1 MRRST
6 GATTIA
12 STSRTLTVTCSSSW
26 ATVHSSARRR
36 PSRGW
41 GPAGRGALIHG
52 EDVVDAE
59 TKSGSWV
66 GKPMR
71 RREDRT
77 LITGRGRFVDDLGVA
92 GVRHLVLARSPHARA
107 RIRSLDTSAARAL
120 PGVVAVITAADLG
133 PIGPIPLMRLVP
145 GTVVPDY
152 PVLAAGVVRAQGI
165 PVAAVVADSPYAAL
179 DAVERIVVDYEPLDG
194 VADPDTA
201 LSAGAPQAVEVSRD
215 NRAMAIAWRHGDAE
229 RAFRDAAHRVT
240 VTVQQQR
247 LAGVPMEPRGV
258 LARWDPSTDE
268 LTVWTS
274 TQAPFR
280 IRSSLARMLGLDE
293 ARIRVIA
300 PDVGG
305 GFGVKGGPYREEVLV
320 AVLARRL
327 GQPVKWISTRAE
339 DLLTANHGRG
349 GRATGELALD
359 ADGRIRGLRARIRQ
373 PLGVFTT
380 TPPVG
385 AYRGAGRPEAAYLIE
400 RLVDEAARTL
410 KLDPAELRR
419 RNLIPPERFPFK
431 TATGQVYDSGD
442 YPALFERT
450 LAAADYTGLRRAQ
463 AARRAR
469 GEIVG
474 IGVAAYVEPS
484 GLGWESGLIRVEQTG
499 AVLAIT
505 GSSAHGQGHETTFAQ
520 IVADELGVA
529 PDAVTV
535 RHGDTL
541 GAPQGI
547 GTFGSRSVA
556 LGGSALALASRD
568 VREKARGLA
577 ASLLEAGA
585 GDVVAVD
592 GGFGVVG
599 APGRHVTLARV
610 AEFAYRGQGLPP
622 GSEPGLEATRF
633 FSPEGE
639 VWSAGAFVV
648 AIRIDRDTGTVTPE
662 RIVWIDDAGTIIN
675 PLLADGQLEGSLAQG
690 WGQAMMEEVALD
702 PGGQMLSG
710 TLMDYAIPR
719 ADDVPHA
726 EIGHAHSPS
735 PRNPLGAKGIGEAGT
750 IGIPPAMVSAVVDA
764 LSPFGVSHLDMPL
777 TPERIWRALSAG
789 R

>member
-1 MRRST
+1 MPAT
-6 GATTIA
+6 GTA
-12 STSRTLTVTCSSSW
+12 
-26 ATVHSSARRR
+26 
-36 PSRGW
+36 GW
-41 GPAGRGALIHG
+41 IGR
-52 EDVVDAE
+52 
-59 TKSGSWV
+59 
-66 GKPMR
+66 PMR
-71 RREDRT
+71 RREDRA
-77 LITGRGRFVDDLGVA
+77 LVTGRGRFVDDFAVA
-92 GVRHLVLARSPHARA
+92 GVLHMALTRSPHAHA
-107 RIRSLDTSAARAL
+107 RIRSLDSSAASRM
-120 PGVVAVITAADLG
+120 PGVVAVITPEDLG
-133 PIGPIPLMRLVP
+133 LIGPVPLMRLAP
-145 GTVVPDY
+145 GTVIPEY
-152 PVLAAGVVRAQGI
+152 PLLAAGSVRAQGV
-165 PVAAVVADSPYAAL
+165 PVATVVAESSYIATDAA
-179 DAVERIVVDYEPLDG
+179 ERIAVDYEPLGG
-194 VADPDTA
+194 VADPDGA
-201 LSAGAPQAVEVSRD
+201 LAAGAPRVVEASRD
-215 NRAMAIAWRHGDAE
+215 NRAPAVAWRHGDPD
-229 RAFRDAAHRVT
+229 RAFREAAHHVT
-240 VTVQQQR
+240 LTVQQQR
-247 LAGVPMEPRGV
+247 LCGVPLEPRGA
-258 LARWDPSTDE
+258 LARWDADAGE

-293 ARIRVIA
+293 ARVRVIA

-320 AVLARRL
+320 AWLARRL
-327 GQPVKWISTRAE
+327 NRPVKWISTRSE
-339 DLLTANHGRG
+339 DLLTTNHGRG
-349 GRATGELALD
+349 GKSTGELALD
-359 ADGRIRGLRARIRQ
+359 ADGRITGLRARIRQ
-373 PLGVFTT
+373 PLGSSLAVTVGGTPQNHGRCLPGSYLVEHVDIQSVGVFTT

-385 AYRGAGRPEAAYLIE
+385 ASRGAGRPEAAFLIE

-410 KLDPAELRR
+410 KVDPAELRR

-529 PDAVTV
+529 PEVVTV
-535 RHGDTL
+535 RHGDTH

-547 GTFGSRSVA
+547 GTFGSRSTA
-556 LGGSALALASRD
+556 LGGSALALAARD
-568 VREKARGLA
+568 VREKARRLA
-577 ASLLEAGA
+577 GGMLEAA
-585 GDVVAVD
+585 VDDVVAVD
-592 GGFGVVG
+592 GGFGVIG
-599 APGRHVTLARV
+599 APGRMVTLARV

-622 GSEPGLEATRF
+622 GTEPGLEATRF

-648 AIRIDRDTGTVTPE
+648 SIRIDRDTGTVTPE
-662 RIVWIDDAGTIIN
+662 RIVWVDDAGTIIN

-690 WGQAMMEEVALD
+690 WGQAMMEEIALD
-702 PGGQMLSG
+702 AGGQVLSG

-735 PRNPLGAKGIGEAGT
+735 PRNPPGGKGIGEAGT

>member
-1 MRRST
+1 M
-6 GATTIA
+6 
-12 STSRTLTVTCSSSW
+12 
-26 ATVHSSARRR
+26 
-36 PSRGW
+36 
-41 GPAGRGALIHG
+41 
-52 EDVVDAE
+52 DAE

-92 GVRHLVLARSPHARA
+92 GVRHLVLVRSPHAHA

-320 AVLARRL
+320 PWLARRL

-339 DLLTANHGRG
+339 DLLTTNHGRG

-373 PLGVFTT
+373 PLGPTLAVTVGGTPLNYGRCLPGPYLVEHVDIESVGVFTT

-450 LAAADYTGLRRAQ
+450 LAAADYAGLRRAQ
-463 AARRAR
+463 TARRAR

-474 IGVAAYVEPS
+474 VGVAAYVEPS
-484 GLGWESGLIRVEQTG
+484 GLGWESGLIRVEATG

-505 GSSAHGQGHETTFAQ
+505 GSSAHGQGHETTWAQ
-520 IVADELGVA
+520 IAGDVLGIDPAGVS
-529 PDAVTV
+529 VL
-535 RHGDTL
+535 HGDTR
-541 GAPQGI
+541 AVAQGF
-547 GTFGSRSVA
+547 GTFGSRSTA
-556 LGGSALALASRD
+556 LGGSALALAARD
-568 VREKARGLA
+568 VREKARRLA
-577 ASLLEAGA
+577 ASLLEAA
-585 GDVVAVD
+585 VDDVVTVD

-599 APGRHVTLARV
+599 APGRTVALARV